1 MNIFTLTN
9 KDTRLQKLS
18 QFEQHTAFLSSL
30 LQMLKAC
37 RCTEFSS
44 ISNVT

>member
-9 KDTRLQKLS
+9 KDTRLQKLP

-37 RCTEFSS
+37 RYTEFSS